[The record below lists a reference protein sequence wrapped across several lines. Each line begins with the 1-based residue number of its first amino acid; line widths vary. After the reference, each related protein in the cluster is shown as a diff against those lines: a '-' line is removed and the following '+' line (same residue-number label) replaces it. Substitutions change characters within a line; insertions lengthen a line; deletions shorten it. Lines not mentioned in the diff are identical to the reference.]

1 MNSWWLQNPKQDR
14 QFRTYTL
21 LNWHIHSGASKTPSE
36 LEVKGEKDNETV
48 QQEVFAKQAWLKS
61 LNKQIAT
68 T

>member
-1 MNSWWLQNPKQDR
+1 
-14 QFRTYTL
+14 
-21 LNWHIHSGASKTPSE
+21 
-36 LEVKGEKDNETV
+36 VKGEKDNETV